1 MNNRVNFDHTTNTLE
16 LQWTL
21 SSHIHN
27 GERHTCI
34 RLSGI
39 PWKQA
44 GMEIHVES
52 VGHWCVAVRPYNHA
66 GIILEFHEV
75 YYTRSVPCCSAADC
89 FLRGRSTSTGGRTDH
104 LGHFV
109 FEFSWC
115 EAISS
120 FMSYS
125 LYFAGWRTWSVTGAL
140 SDLWN
145 VYSTLHTDL
154 YLSSFS
160 SFLEIWH
167 MRIAMKT
174 IRPSV
179 GTWTKL
185 PKQTNN

>member
-1 MNNRVNFDHTTNTLE
+1 
-16 LQWTL
+16 
-21 SSHIHN
+21 
-27 GERHTCI
+27 
-34 RLSGI
+34 
-39 PWKQA
+39 
-44 GMEIHVES
+44 
-52 VGHWCVAVRPYNHA
+52 
-66 GIILEFHEV
+66 
-75 YYTRSVPCCSAADC
+75 VPCCSAADC
-89 FLRGRSTSTGGRTDH
+89 FLRGRSTSTGGRTDR

-125 LYFAGWRTWSVTGAL
+125 LCFTGWRTWSVTGSL

-145 VYSTLHTDL
+145 VYSTLHKNL

-160 SFLEIWH
+160 SFLEIRH
-167 MRIAMKT
+167 MWIAVKT